1 MWSLLIHLTRVGI
14 LVAQYVAGEFDD
26 DHLHTQADAE
36 GRDVVGAG
44 VVGSD
49 DLALDAA
56 LAESWTDDDAVLTL
70 QLFSHVLICEIF

>member
-1 MWSLLIHLTRVGI
+1 M
-14 LVAQYVAGEFDD
+14 
-26 DHLHTQADAE
+26 
-36 GRDVVGAG
+36 GAG

-70 QLFSHVLICEIF
+70 QLLSHILFREMF